1 MILNFNNLLKESI
14 SNFQRILHL
23 LIQNKFELKTLTTK
37 INVELDDI
45 AVISDHL
52 QFNFERLDDLEDN
65 INSKIDL
72 EQNKIFR
79 TLTIITVCI
88 SYQRLLLEYM
98 E

>member
-1 MILNFNNLLKESI
+1 LK
-14 SNFQRILHL
+14 
-23 LIQNKFELKTLTTK
+23 KTITTK

-88 SYQRLLLEYM
+88 SLPTLIAGIYGMNFKNMPELDWEFGYPWLLD
-98 E
+98 